1 MSPVSKEE
9 QLGVVTPKGVRRV
22 GQQHFQEAGPPP
34 RSIVV
39 NVPGLSREDYE
50 REVREYA
57 TIKTVSAAKIVEAA
71 RIPRFQKGDRKT
83 ESKVRGSVV
92 VPMLESGRL
101 KHQIRTVTNWK
112 QINALQRTKAWDQ
125 KRMMESGSDPF
136 GEGFDETGQAGRPP
150 NDEFHPLLLGPF
162 HRQMYQPDMLDMM
175 SKVFEQCNHH
185 PLARGCVRVL
195 KNFTLGVGLKV
206 AFKNPLCQEEWDAF
220 DRRTSFNSKMHLL
233 VQELIMLGENFV
245 QKSRD
250 RQGLPII
257 KLRDAST
264 VWEIVTNPRDIDEVF
279 YYYFQYPTQYQM
291 FSGSVPASD
300 YVIEQ
305 VPPDLMWHIAVNNSV
320 GEKRGRSDLLTALG
334 HLKRHRDILNAI
346 SVKSQVEASFV
357 WRKKVTGTGDDV
369 TRLSQDPASNKAPA
383 PGSNLWENDRVE
395 TFPLAPSL
403 GGSAAGYA
411 GILDVIAGLVAVS
424 VNIPPEYLGITGQ
437 GATRA
442 TALVKTDPSA
452 KMFAVRQEL
461 IRGLVDQIADWV
473 MADAVIKG
481 RLPKQQPR
489 AGSEAKAS
497 QLLKQ
502 GRWREAMYE
511 IEVLAGGKNVRNE
524 PLDTG
529 RTIIFPDLVEEDRSS
544 YLKDLAQGLQTQ
556 AISHMTYSRMFSEKM
571 NLSEYDYEGEQ
582 ARIAEERELGIG
594 GTPGLGFE
602 PETPPGVD
610 DERTDI
616 PEDKPGSGDDKMK
629 YREKAGK

>member
-1 MSPVSKEE
+1 MSAKE
-9 QLGVVTPKGVRRV
+9 QVGVVTREGVRRV
-22 GQQHFQEAGPPP
+22 GQQHFQEPMGKPQ
-34 RSIVV
+34 SIVV
-39 NVPGLSREDYE
+39 PVPGFTRQEYQN
-50 REVREYA
+50 EVSEYA
-57 TIKTVSAAKIVEAA
+57 TIKTVSAAAIAESA
-71 RIPRFQKGDRKT
+71 RILRFPVKDDRKK

-92 VPMLESGRL
+92 VPILESGRL
-101 KHQIRTVTNWK
+101 TREVRRVNGWR
-112 QINALQRTKAWDQ
+112 QINSLQRSKAWDQ
-125 KRMMESGSDPF
+125 KRMIESGSDPF
-136 GEGFDETGQAGRPP
+136 GEGFDETGQTGRPP

-185 PLARGCVRVL
+185 PLARGAVRVL

-206 AFKNPLCQEEWDAF
+206 AFKNPLCQDEWDAF
-220 DRRTSFNSKMHLL
+220 ERRTSFNAKMHLL

-245 QKSRD
+245 QKARD
-250 RQGLPII
+250 RQGMPII

-291 FSGSVPASD
+291 FSGKVPASD

-305 VPPDLMWHIAVNNSV
+305 IPPEMMWHIAVNNSV

-334 HLKRHRDILNAI
+334 YLKRHRDILNAI
-346 SVKSQVEASFV
+346 AVKAQVEASFV
-357 WRKKVTGTGDDV
+357 WRKGVQGTNDDV
-369 TRLSQDPASNKAPA
+369 NRLSRDAAANKAPA
-383 PGSNLWENDRVE
+383 PGSNLWENERVKTE
-395 TFPLAPSL
+395 PLAPSL
-403 GGSAAGYA
+403 GGSSAGYA
-411 GILDVIAGLVAVS
+411 QFLDVLAGLVAVS

-473 MADAVIKG
+473 IADAVMRG
-481 RLPKQQPR
+481 RLPKKQPR
-489 AGSEAKAS
+489 AGSETKAS

-502 GRWREAMYE
+502 GRWQEAMYE
-511 IEVLAGGKNVRNE
+511 IEVLMGGKNVRSE
-524 PLDTG
+524 PIDTG

-544 YLKDLAQGLQTQ
+544 YLKDLAQGEQTQ
-556 AISHMTYSRMFSEKM
+556 AISHMTYSRLYSEKM
-571 NLSEYDYEGEQ
+571 GISEYDYEGEQ

-594 GTPGLGFE
+594 GTPAQLGFE
-602 PETPPGVD
+602 PEMPNERPDVPGA
-610 DERTDI
+610 
-616 PEDKPGSGDDKMK
+616 DKPGSGEDKMK
-629 YREKAGK
+629 YREKVGKQ